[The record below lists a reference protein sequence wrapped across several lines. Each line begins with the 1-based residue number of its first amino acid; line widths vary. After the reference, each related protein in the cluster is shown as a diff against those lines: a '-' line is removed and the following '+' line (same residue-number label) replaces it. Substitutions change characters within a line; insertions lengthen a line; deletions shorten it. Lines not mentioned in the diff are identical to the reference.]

1 MYRWRGLE
9 NSCAPKG
16 CLRRFGT
23 QYVLK
28 KYDQQKKSIAI
39 SNIPISTT
47 KKIDLQK
54 YVDALEGRSICL
66 DTSNSKKDEQ
76 QGSATHQRHISI
88 IILIYLQLGL
98 PAPKPPGADGKRKY
112 SH

>member
-1 MYRWRGLE
+1 MYRWRGLG

-23 QYVLK
+23 QHVLR
-28 KYDQQKKSIAI
+28 KYDRSKKSIAL
-39 SNIPISTT
+39 SNTPISTT

-66 DTSNSKKDEQ
+66 NTSNSKK
-76 QGSATHQRHISI
+76 G
-88 IILIYLQLGL
+88 
-98 PAPKPPGADGKRKY
+98 
-112 SH
+112 